1 MYVLNFPLCLLRG
14 FLWQVLLASLC
25 CEHWGRPCPWCSIW
39 QWSSIPMSVWKVVLV
54 CCSRR
59 ALLHIGVGL
68 MGWCTGIYTCV
79 GICGRVM
86 HRDLWSF
93 FYSRKGGAW
102 MWLFPLCWQQQS
114 RWRVLLL
121 RAWCIHDKWDGRWR
135 TQDNRRRRHWCLP
148 QTLCPLGV
156 HSSNG
161 GIWGHGRGGMPF
173 FFSDQGPLLKGG
185 GDVRGE
191 YQCKR
196 ALDFFCSYI

>member
-1 MYVLNFPLCLLRG
+1 VSIEADPALGVPYGNDLQFPWVFGKWYLYVVPEGHFRILELFWWVG
-14 FLWQVLLASLC
+14 AQKFT
-25 CEHWGRPCPWCSIW
+25 H
-39 QWSSIPMSVWKVVLV
+39 V
-54 CCSRR
+54 C
-59 ALLHIGVGL
+59 
-68 MGWCTGIYTCV
+68 M
-79 GICGRVM
+79 GICGRVLR
-86 HRDLWSF
+86 RDLCSF